1 MDSVEHDGNG
11 AAEALPPPPPVLPN
25 IVPLQAE
32 PENVHEPV
40 KKKVVR
46 VPTSRRGL
54 GSKGQKIPLLTNHF
68 KVNVTNVDGHF
79 FHYSVSVSYEDGRP
93 VDGKGVGRKVIDRV
107 HETYDTELAGKDFA
121 YDGEKSLFT
130 VGPLPRNKLEFTV
143 VLEDISS
150 NRNNGNR
157 SPGSPN
163 ENDRKRQRRPYQS
176 KTFKVEIS
184 FAAKI
189 PMQAIANALRGQES
203 ENSQEALRVLD
214 IILRQHAAKQGCLL
228 VRQSFFHNDP
238 KNFADVGGGVLG
250 CRGFHSS
257 FRTTQGGLSLNI
269 DVSTTMIIQPG
280 PVVDFLIANQNVKDP
295 FSIDWAKAKRT
306 LKNLRIK
313 TNPANTEYKITGL
326 SERPCKEQTFS
337 LKQRGKDNDGEVETL
352 EVTVYD
358 YFVNY
363 RHIELRYS
371 GDLPCINVGKPKRPT
386 YFPLELCSLV
396 SLQRYTKAL
405 STFQRA
411 SLVEKSRQKPQ
422 ERMRVLSDA
431 LKINNYDA
439 EPMLRSCG
447 ISISTNFTQVEG
459 RVLPAPKLKAGNGED
474 FFPRNGRWNFNNKKL
489 VEPTKIERWA
499 VVNFSARC
507 DTRGLIRDLIRI
519 AEMKGVHIDPPF
531 DVFEE
536 SPQNRRAPPPIRV
549 EKMFEDIQSKLPGA
563 PQFLLC
569 LLPDRKNS
577 DLYGPWKRKNLADY
591 GIVNQCM
598 APMRVNDQYLN
609 NLLLKINAKLG
620 GLNSLLAVEHSPS
633 IPLVSKVPTI
643 IIGMDVSHGSPGQSD
658 IPSIAAVV
666 SSRHWPLI
674 SRYRASVRTQS
685 PKVEMID
692 SLYKRVSD
700 TEDEGIMREL
710 LLDFYLSSGK
720 RKPDQIIIF
729 RDGVSESQF
738 NQVLNIELD
747 QIIEACKFLDEKWS
761 PKFVVIVAQKNHHT
775 KFFQPGSPDNVPPGT
790 VIDNKICHPRNNDF
804 YLCAHAGMI
813 GTTRPTHYHVL
824 LDEVG
829 FSADELQEL
838 VHSLSYVYQRS
849 TTAISV
855 VAPICYAHLAATQ
868 VGTFM
873 KFEDMSETSS
883 SHGALTS
890 AGPVPVPQLPKL
902 AESVC
907 NSMFFC

>member
-1 MDSVEHDGNG
+1 MESVEHDGNG
-11 AAEALPPPPPVLPN
+11 AAEALPPPPPVPPN

-32 PENVHEPV
+32 PEHVPEPV

-79 FHYSVSVSYEDGRP
+79 FHYCVSVSYEDGRP

-459 RVLPAPKLKAGNGED
+459 RVLPAPK
-474 FFPRNGRWNFNNKKL
+474 
-489 VEPTKIERWA
+489 
-499 VVNFSARC
+499 
-507 DTRGLIRDLIRI
+507 
-519 AEMKGVHIDPPF
+519 
-531 DVFEE
+531 
-536 SPQNRRAPPPIRV
+536 
-549 EKMFEDIQSKLPGA
+549 
-563 PQFLLC
+563 
-569 LLPDRKNS
+569 
-577 DLYGPWKRKNLADY
+577 
-591 GIVNQCM
+591 
-598 APMRVNDQYLN
+598 
-609 NLLLKINAKLG
+609 
-620 GLNSLLAVEHSPS
+620 
-633 IPLVSKVPTI
+633 VPTI

-883 SHGALTS
+883 SHGGLTS